1 MSSVQF
7 SVSYSFPRVG
17 ADLNASSLL
26 SRRSSSTV
34 DRLPLPDYRY
44 GPIVFTVDR
53 KRNART
59 TEHPAGRSWT
69 KIICAGLG
77 VGGKNHTSR
86 ASSRRPRSRANISHA
101 RLLPSELPA
110 PRRLRD
116 GSPNRR
122 AAHTIVSRRT
132 IDCPTQRSPPCY
144 LRAAVAAVGG
154 VAAGGGFKRNNAAG
168 AVPSNQAEAVVQSN
182 LAEAVDDPG
191 ADHFRA
197 DHFEEGPEGKG
208 SKKGAYCGRAWSPDR
223 IERASS
229 RRLSSSRRLDPFRI
243 DRAADF
249 DHSSD

>member
-77 VGGKNHTSR
+77 VGGKNHIARMLSPSTLPSEYLTR
-86 ASSRRPRSRANISHA
+86 PSPAFRTPRSASTTRRITEPARCAYDRLSPNDRLSDSTLAALLPPSSRRGRRRRRGRGRLQEEQRGRRRAVESGGGRRPVESGGGRRRSR
-101 RLLPSELPA
+101 RGPLQGGP
-110 PRRLRD
+110 LR
-116 GSPNRR
+116 
-122 AAHTIVSRRT
+122 
-132 IDCPTQRSPPCY
+132 
-144 LRAAVAAVGG
+144 GG
-154 VAAGGGFKRNNAAG
+154 AGG
-168 AVPSNQAEAVVQSN
+168 
-182 LAEAVDDPG
+182 
-191 ADHFRA
+191 
-197 DHFEEGPEGKG
+197 
-208 SKKGAYCGRAWSPDR
+208 
-223 IERASS
+223 
-229 RRLSSSRRLDPFRI
+229 
-243 DRAADF
+243 
-249 DHSSD
+249 